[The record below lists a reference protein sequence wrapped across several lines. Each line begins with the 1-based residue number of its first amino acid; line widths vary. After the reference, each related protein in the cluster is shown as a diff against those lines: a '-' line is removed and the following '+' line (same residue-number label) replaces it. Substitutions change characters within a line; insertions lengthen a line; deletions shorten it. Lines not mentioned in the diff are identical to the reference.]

1 MLSHFRRG
9 RGLFVRRGE
18 VGHDENTMKIITNIL
33 EMQSLADSLRR
44 QGNTIG
50 FVPTM
55 GFLHDGHLALI
66 RQARQACHVVVVSIF
81 VNPTQFG
88 PNEDFERY
96 PRDAEGDRKKCGA
109 AEVDVLFIP
118 KVSEMYPEEPSV
130 FVTVEGMSE
139 LLEGKVRPGHFRGV
153 ASVVNKLFNIV
164 KPHKAFFG
172 QKDYQQ
178 CVVIR
183 QMVKGL
189 NMDVEIMVHPTVREQ
204 DGLAM
209 SSRNSYLNAGERRAA
224 PVIFRALKAASDLFM
239 AGAREPEKIKDRVR
253 AVLQGEPHLTIDY
266 IELVDPENLMP
277 FETPRNTLAIL
288 VAVRLGRTRL
298 IDNILI
304 LS

>member
-1 MLSHFRRG
+1 
-9 RGLFVRRGE
+9 
-18 VGHDENTMKIITNIL
+18 
-33 EMQSLADSLRR
+33 
-44 QGNTIG
+44 
-50 FVPTM
+50 
-55 GFLHDGHLALI
+55 
-66 RQARQACHVVVVSIF
+66 
-81 VNPTQFG
+81 FG